1 MQNRPRGI
9 NSSSAKYA
17 TWHKF
22 TAPENMDTAAPLIPD
37 VLDEFLTDW
46 LQADG
51 SERANYQLF
60 LTRLCAVL
68 DVPLPEPATGQP
80 EQDGYV
86 FERRVNFRHGDG
98 SESVGFIDLYR
109 RGAFVLEAKKLK
121 PGLAA
126 PGFDAALLRAR
137 TQGENYARALPV
149 NEGRPPFVVVV
160 EVGRVIELYADFTRS
175 GATYIPF
182 PDPRHHRIRLE
193 DLRDPV
199 IRERLRAVWLDPLN
213 LDPTRRSARVTFAI
227 ARHLAE
233 LAQSLEDAG
242 HDPVVVA
249 GFLTRCLFTCF
260 AEDVGLLPA
269 RAFTDLLD
277 SLIHNPE
284 PFAQMVSELWQAMD
298 TGRFSVAI
306 RAALPRFNGKLFK
319 QPEALPLNRAQ
330 LELLREAARADW
342 QEVEPAIFGTLLE
355 RALSPGERSRLGAH
369 YTPRAYVERLVLP
382 TVIEPLRADWDDA
395 RAAALTLAAEGKLKA
410 ACAEIRAFHRRL
422 CAVRVLDPACGS
434 GNFLYVTLEHLKR
447 LEGEIFNQLEELGDR
462 QGLLELAGVTVD
474 PHQLLG
480 LEINPRAAAIAELV
494 LWIGYLQWH
503 FRTRGQ
509 TLPPEPVLRDFG
521 NIECRDAV
529 LAHDGAVPVLDDH
542 GQPLTRWDGQS
553 CRTHPVTG
561 EAVPDETA
569 RVVVERYVNP
579 RPATW
584 PEADFVVGNPPFI
597 GAGWMRTALGEG
609 YAEAVRAAW
618 PEVPE
623 SADFVMY
630 WWHQAALLTRQGK
643 IRRFGFI
650 TTNSLRQTFNR
661 RVVAGHLLPSP
672 AGGRGVGGEGGSAQN
687 PRTTPAPGGA
697 TPPYPRR
704 GKKPVESAQ
713 AANERA
719 LNSPPFQGGVARSAG
734 VVSLA
739 FAIPDHPWVAA
750 SDGAAV
756 RIAMTVGIAGEAL
769 GWLWTVASE
778 GGADGDAIKVALT
791 SRYGRINADL
801 TIGADVANTTPLRA
815 NSNLSNPGVKLHGA
829 GFIVTPAQAAAL
841 GVGRIP
847 GLDQH
852 IRPYRHGKDL
862 AATPRNVMVIDL
874 LGLSIEQVRDRFPEV
889 YQWIVERVKPERDQ
903 NKRDSRRLNWWLF
916 GEPNP
921 KLRWQLNGLS
931 RYIATVETA
940 KHRFFQ
946 FLETAILPDNMLIAI
961 ASDDAWHLSV
971 LSSQIHV
978 IYALATGAR
987 LGETPRYN
995 KTRCFE
1001 PFPFPAASPVQ
1012 QAELRT
1018 LGERL
1023 DAHRKQRQTLHPGLT
1038 LTAIYN
1044 VLAQLRTGAILTP
1057 AERNCHDQGLVTL
1070 LRELHDQID
1079 RAVLAAYG
1087 WSDLIPLLDTGDIFA
1102 ASVLERL
1109 VALNAERAEEER
1121 QGVIRWL
1128 RPAFQ
1133 APDQPAPATQTT
1145 LDADVAATRPLAT
1158 LRPWPK
1164 TLAEQAR
1171 AVAEVLAETGEAQT
1185 PIELAARFEGAKLKP
1200 LAAMLET
1207 LAALGRARAMDGGR
1221 FKA

>member
-1 MQNRPRGI
+1 
-9 NSSSAKYA
+9 
-17 TWHKF
+17 
-22 TAPENMDTAAPLIPD
+22 MDTAATPFPD
-37 VLDEFLTDW
+37 VLDGFLADW
-46 LQADG
+46 LHADG

-68 DVPLPEPATGQP
+68 DVPLPEPATGQS

-86 FERRVNFRHGDG
+86 FERRVQFRHGDG

-109 RGAFVLEAKKLK
+109 RGAFVLEAKKFK

-137 TQGENYARALPV
+137 SQAENYARALPV
-149 NEGRPPFVVVV
+149 SEGRPPFVVVV
-160 EVGRVIELYADFTRS
+160 EVGRVIEIYADFTRS

-213 LDPTRRSARVTFAI
+213 LDPTRRSARVTFVI

-233 LAQSLEDAG
+233 LARSLEDAD
-242 HDPVVVA
+242 HDPAVVA

-269 RAFTDLLD
+269 RAFTELLD
-277 SLIHNPE
+277 SLLHNPE
-284 PFAQMVSELWQAMD
+284 PFAPLVSELWQAMD

-306 RAALPRFNGKLFK
+306 RAVLPRFNGKLFK

-382 TVIEPLRADWDDA
+382 TVIEPLRADWDDV
-395 RAAALTLAAEGKLKA
+395 RAAALTLATEGKVKA
-410 ACAEIRAFHRRL
+410 AGAEIRAFHRRL

-447 LEGEIFNQLEELGDR
+447 LEGEILNQLEELGDR
-462 QGLLELAGVTVD
+462 QGLLELAGVAVD

-509 TLPPEPVLRDFG
+509 ALPPEPVLRDFG

-529 LAHDGAVPVLDDH
+529 LTHDGAVPVLDDH

-553 CRTHPVTG
+553 NRTHPVTG

-569 RVVVERYVNP
+569 RVPVERLINP
-579 RPATW
+579 RPAIW
-584 PEADFVVGNPPFI
+584 PDADFIVGNPPFI

-661 RVVAGHLLPSP
+661 RVVAGHLGKNPPQPPFSK
-672 AGGRGVGGEGGSAQN
+672 GGSQDS
-687 PRTTPAPGGA
+687 T
-697 TPPYPRR
+697 
-704 GKKPVESAQ
+704 Q
-713 AANERA
+713 
-719 LNSPPFQGGVARSAG
+719 SPFEKAD
-734 VVSLA
+734 SLSIA

-756 RIAMTVGIAGEAL
+756 RIAMTVGIAGEAP
-769 GWLWTVASE
+769 GWLWTTISE

-801 TIGADVANTTPLRA
+801 TIGADVAGAMPLRA
-815 NSNLSNPGVKLHGA
+815 NLELSNRGVQLFGG
-829 GFIVTPAQAAAL
+829 GFIVTPEQAAAL
-841 GVGRIP
+841 GLGRIP
-847 GLDQH
+847 DLDQH

-874 LGLSIEQVRDRFPEV
+874 FGLSIEQVRDRFPEV
-889 YQWIVERVKPERDQ
+889 YQWIVERIKPERDQ
-903 NKRDSRRLNWWLF
+903 NNRVAYRNHWWIF
-916 GEPNP
+916 GEPRKNFRP
-921 KLRWQLNGLS
+921 ALEGLS

-946 FLETAILPDNMLIAI
+946 FLEAAILPDNKLIAI
-961 ASDDAWHLSV
+961 ASDDGWHLAV
-971 LSSQIHV
+971 LSSRIHV
-978 IYALATGAR
+978 IWALAAGSR
-987 LGETPRYN
+987 LGETPVYV
-995 KTRCFE
+995 KSACFE
-1001 PFPFPAASPVQ
+1001 KFPFPAASPVQ
-1012 QAELRT
+1012 QAELRIP
-1018 LGERL
+1018 GERL
-1023 DAHRKQRQTLHPGLT
+1023 DAHRKQRQTLHPGLA

-1044 VLAQLRTGAILTP
+1044 VLAQLRAGAILTP
-1057 AERNCHDQGLVTL
+1057 AERNIHDQGLVMV

-1079 RAVLAAYG
+1079 LAVLAAYG
-1087 WSDLIPLLDTGDIFA
+1087 WSDLIPLLDTDDIFA

-1133 APDQPAPATQTT
+1133 APDQPAPATQTV
-1145 LDADVAATRPLAT
+1145 LDADVAATRLLAT

-1171 AVAEVLAETGEAQT
+1171 AVAEVLAEAGEAQT
-1185 PIELAARFEGAKLKP
+1185 PVELAARFEGAKLKP

-1207 LAALGRARAMDGGR
+1207 LAALGRARVMDGGK
-1221 FKA
+1221 FGV

>member
-1 MQNRPRGI
+1 
-9 NSSSAKYA
+9 
-17 TWHKF
+17 
-22 TAPENMDTAAPLIPD
+22 MDTVSAPTSDPLD
-37 VLDEFLTDW
+37 VFLADW
-46 LQADG
+46 LYADG

-60 LTRLCAVL
+60 LTQLCAL
-68 DVPLPEPATGQP
+68 LNVPLPEPATGQP
-80 EQDGYV
+80 EQDSYV

-126 PGFDAALLRAR
+126 KGFDAALLRAR
-137 TQGENYARALPV
+137 SQGEGYARALPV
-149 NEGRPPFVVVV
+149 SEGRPPFVIVVD
-160 EVGRVIELYADFTRS
+160 VGQVIELYADFTRS

-182 PDPRHHRIRLE
+182 PDPRRHRIRLE
-193 DLRDPV
+193 ELRDPAM
-199 IRERLRAVWLDPLN
+199 RERLRAVWLDPLN
-213 LDPTRRSARVTFAI
+213 LDPTRHSARVTFAI
-227 ARHLAE
+227 AQHLAE
-233 LAQSLEDAG
+233 LARTLEEAG
-242 HDPVVVA
+242 HDPATVA

-277 SLIHNPE
+277 SLIQAPE

-298 TGRFSVAI
+298 AGRFSVAI

-319 QPEALPLNRAQ
+319 HPEALPLNRAQ
-330 LELLREAARADW
+330 IELLREAARADW
-342 QEVEPAIFGTLLE
+342 REVEPAIFGTLLE

-382 TVIEPLRADWDDA
+382 TVIEPLRADWEDTQ
-395 RAAALTLAAEGKLKA
+395 AAALTLATEGKLKA
-410 ACAEIRAFHRRL
+410 ACAEIRQFHRRL

-447 LEGEIFNQLEELGDR
+447 LEGEILNQLDELGDR
-462 QGLLELAGVTVD
+462 QGVLELAGVSVD

-503 FRTRGQ
+503 FRNRGQ
-509 TLPPEPVLRDFG
+509 AFPPEPVLRNFG

-529 LAHDGAVPVLDDH
+529 LTHDGAEPVLDDH
-542 GQPLTRWDGQS
+542 GQALTRWDGRT

-569 RVVVERYVNP
+569 RVAVERYRNP
-579 RPATW
+579 RPTTW
-584 PEADFVVGNPPFI
+584 PEADFIVGNPPFI

-630 WWHQAALLTRQGK
+630 WWHQAALLTRQGAV
-643 IRRFGFI
+643 RRFGFI

-661 RVVAGHLLPSP
+661 RVVAGHL
-672 AGGRGVGGEGGSAQN
+672 GGHAQN

-697 TPPYPRR
+697 TPPYRRR
-704 GKKPVESAQ
+704 GKKPVESAGV
-713 AANERA
+713 ADERA
-719 LNSPPFQGGVARSAG
+719 LNSPPFQGGVARNAG
-734 VVSLA
+734 VVSLT

-756 RIAMTVGIAGEAL
+756 RIAMTVGTAGAAP
-769 GWLWTVASE
+769 GWLWTVAGE
-778 GGADGDAIKVALT
+778 GGADGDAIKVVLT

-801 TIGADVANTTPLRA
+801 TIGADVASAVSLQA
-815 NSNLSNPGVKLHGA
+815 NLELSNRGVQLFGS
-829 GFIVTPAQAAAL
+829 GFIVTPEQAVAL
-841 GVGRIP
+841 GLGRIP
-847 GLDQH
+847 GLDRH

-862 AATPRNVMVIDL
+862 AAIPRNVLVIDL
-874 LGLSIEQVRDRFPEV
+874 FGLSIDQVCDRFPEV

-921 KLRWQLNGLS
+921 KLRRQLNGLT

-940 KHRFFQ
+940 KHQVFQ
-946 FLETAILPDNMLIAI
+946 FLEAAILPDNKLVSI
-961 ASDDAWHLSV
+961 ASEDAWHLAM
-971 LSSQIHV
+971 LSSRVHV
-978 IYALATGAR
+978 AWARGTGSW
-987 LGETPRYN
+987 LGMGSVYV
-995 KTRCFE
+995 KTACFE
-1001 PFPFPAASPVQ
+1001 KFPFPAANPVQ
-1012 QAELRT
+1012 QAELRA

-1023 DAHRKQRQTLHPGLT
+1023 DAHRKQRQILHPDLT
-1038 LTAIYN
+1038 LTGLYN
-1044 VLAQLRTGAILTP
+1044 VLAKLRTGEPLTS
-1057 AERNCHDQGLVTL
+1057 AELKIHEQGLATL

-1079 RAVLAAYG
+1079 RATLATYG
-1087 WSDLIPLLDTGDIFA
+1087 WNDLIPLLDVGDTFA
-1102 ASVLERL
+1102 AVVLERL
-1109 VALNAERAEEER
+1109 VALNAERAAEER

-1133 APDQPAPATQTT
+1133 APDQPTSATQTEI
-1145 LDADVAATRPLAT
+1145 DADVVETSPLPT

-1164 TLAEQAR
+1164 TLPEQAR
-1171 AVAEVLAETGEAQT
+1171 AVTEVLTEAGAPQT
-1185 PIELAARFEGAKLKP
+1185 PVELAARFEGAKLKS
-1200 LAAMLET
+1200 LTALLET
-1207 LAALGRARAMDGGR
+1207 LAALGRARVVEGAR
-1221 FKA
+1221 FRA

>member
-1 MQNRPRGI
+1 
-9 NSSSAKYA
+9 
-17 TWHKF
+17 
-22 TAPENMDTAAPLIPD
+22 MDTAPTPD
-37 VLDEFLTDW
+37 VLDLFLADW
-46 LQADG
+46 LKADG

-60 LTRLCAVL
+60 LTQLCALL
-68 DVPLPEPATGQP
+68 DLPLPEPATGQP

-86 FERRVNFRHGDG
+86 FERRVHFQHGDG

-109 RGAFVLEAKKLK
+109 RGAFVLEAKKLR
-121 PGLAA
+121 PGLATQ
-126 PGFDAALLRAR
+126 GFDAALLRAR
-137 TQGENYARALPV
+137 SQGENYARALPIS
-149 NEGRPPFVVVV
+149 EGRPPFVIVV

-182 PDPRHHRIRLE
+182 PDPRSHRIRLE
-193 DLRDPV
+193 GLRDPAV
-199 IRERLRAVWLDPLN
+199 RERLRAVWLDPLN
-213 LDPTRRSARVTFAI
+213 LDPTRHSARVTFEI
-227 ARHLAE
+227 AQHLAE
-233 LAQSLEDAG
+233 LARTLEEAG
-242 HDPVVVA
+242 HNPAAVA

-277 SLIHNPE
+277 SLIQNPE
-284 PFAQMVSELWQAMD
+284 PFAPLVRELWRAMD

-330 LELLREAARADW
+330 IELLREAARADW
-342 QEVEPAIFGTLLE
+342 REVEPAIFGTLLE

-447 LEGEIFNQLEELGDR
+447 LEGETLNQLEELGDR

-509 TLPPEPVLRDFG
+509 ALPPEPVLRDFG

-529 LAHDGAVPVLDDH
+529 LAHDGAERALDKR
-542 GQPLTRWDGQS
+542 GQPLTRWDGWTCQS
-553 CRTHPVTG
+553 HPVTG
-561 EAVPDETA
+561 ESVPDESA
-569 RVVVERYVNP
+569 RVAVKRYVNP
-579 RPATW
+579 RRATW
-584 PEADFVVGNPPFI
+584 PAADFVIGNPPFI

-630 WWHQAALLTRQGK
+630 WWHQAATLVQRGA

-661 RVVAGHLLPSP
+661 RVVAGHLGGNPSHQ
-672 AGGRGVGGEGGSAQN
+672 SL
-687 PRTTPAPGGA
+687 PGGDA
-697 TPPYPRR
+697 ERR
-704 GKKPVESAQ
+704 GD
-713 AANERA
+713 
-719 LNSPPFQGGVARSAG
+719 
-734 VVSLA
+734 SLSLV
-739 FAIPDHPWVAA
+739 FAIPDHPWVDA

-756 RIAMTVGIAGEAL
+756 RIAMTVGAAGEAPGCL
-769 GWLWTVASE
+769 QTVARE

-791 SRYGRINADL
+791 SRYGRINPDL
-801 TIGADVANTTPLRA
+801 TIGADVASAVSLQA
-815 NSNLSNPGVKLHGA
+815 NRELSHRGVQLIGS
-829 GFIVTPAQAAAL
+829 GFIVTPEQATAL
-841 GVGRIP
+841 GLGRIP
-847 GLDQH
+847 DLERH
-852 IRPYRHGKDL
+852 IRLYRNGKDL
-862 AATPRNVMVIDL
+862 TATPRHVLVIDL
-874 LGLSIEQVRDRFPEV
+874 FGLSMEQVRDRFPEV
-889 YQWIVERVKPERDQ
+889 YQWVIERVKPERDAKAHSKDGAGYAQ
-903 NKRDSRRLNWWLF
+903 SWWLH
-916 GEPNP
+916 GKPRQQ
-921 KLRWQLNGLS
+921 LREALKGLP

-940 KHRFFQ
+940 KYRTFQ
-946 FLETAILPDNMLIAI
+946 FLDAAILPDNMLVAI
-961 ASDDAWHLSV
+961 ASDDAWHLAV
-971 LSSQIHV
+971 LSSRVHV
-978 IYALATGAR
+978 VWALAAGGR
-987 LGETPRYN
+987 LGIGNDPRYN

-1001 PFPFPAASPVQ
+1001 PFPFPAASSAQ
-1012 QAELRT
+1012 QAELRA

-1023 DAHRKQRQTLHPGLT
+1023 DAHRKQRQTLHPALT
-1038 LTAIYN
+1038 LTGLYN
-1044 VLAQLRTGAILTP
+1044 VLVKLRTGETLTP
-1057 AERNCHDQGLVTL
+1057 AELKIHEQGLVTM

-1079 RAVLAAYG
+1079 RVVLAAYG
-1087 WSDLIPLLDTGDIFA
+1087 WNDLILLPETGDAFVA
-1102 ASVLERL
+1102 PVLERL
-1109 VALNAERAEEER
+1109 VALNAERAAEER
-1121 QGVIRWL
+1121 QGMIRWL

-1133 APDQPAPATQTT
+1133 APDQPAPATQTE
-1145 LDADVAATRPLAT
+1145 LDADVAAIRPLAT
-1158 LRPWPK
+1158 LRLWPK

-1171 AVAEVLAETGEAQT
+1171 AVAEVLAEAGKPQT
-1185 PIELAARFEGAKLKP
+1185 PAELAARFQGAKLKP
-1200 LAAMLET
+1200 LTALLET
-1207 LAALGRARAMDGGR
+1207 LAALGRARAIDGGR
-1221 FKA
+1221 FGA

>member
-1 MQNRPRGI
+1 
-9 NSSSAKYA
+9 
-17 TWHKF
+17 
-22 TAPENMDTAAPLIPD
+22 MDTALAPISDDLAT
-37 VLDEFLTDW
+37 FLADW
-46 LQADG
+46 RKADG

-60 LTRLCAVL
+60 LTQLCTLL
-68 DVPLPEPATGQP
+68 DLPLPEPATGQP

-86 FERRVNFRHGDG
+86 FERRVHFRHGDG

-109 RGAFVLEAKKLK
+109 RAAFVLEAKKLK
-121 PGLAA
+121 PGLAT

-137 TQGENYARALPV
+137 TQGEGYARALPV
-149 NEGRPPFVVVV
+149 SEGRPPFVIVV

-182 PDPRHHRIRLE
+182 PDPRSHRIWLE
-193 DLRDPV
+193 ELRDPAV
-199 IRERLRAVWLDPLN
+199 RERLRAVWLDPLN
-213 LDPTRRSARVTFAI
+213 LDPTRRSARVTFEI
-227 ARHLAE
+227 AQHLAE
-233 LAQSLEDAG
+233 LARTLEEAG
-242 HDPVVVA
+242 HNPAAVA

-277 SLIHNPE
+277 SLIQNPE
-284 PFAQMVSELWQAMD
+284 PFAPLVRELWRAMD

-319 QPEALPLNRAQ
+319 QPDALPLNRAQ
-330 LELLREAARADW
+330 IELLREAARADW
-342 QEVEPAIFGTLLE
+342 REVEPAIFGTLLE

-447 LEGEIFNQLEELGDR
+447 LEGETLNQLEELGDR

-509 TLPPEPVLRDFG
+509 ALPPEPVLRDFG

-529 LAHDGAVPVLDDH
+529 LAHDGAERALDKR
-542 GQPLTRWDGQS
+542 GQPLTRWDGWTCQP
-553 CRTHPVTG
+553 HPVTG
-561 EAVPDETA
+561 ESVPDESA
-569 RVVVERYVNP
+569 RVAVERYVNP
-579 RPATW
+579 RRATW
-584 PEADFVVGNPPFI
+584 PAADFVIGNPPFI

-630 WWHQAALLTRQGK
+630 WWHQAATLVQRGA

-661 RVVAGHLLPSP
+661 RVVAEHLGGNPSHQ
-672 AGGRGVGGEGGSAQN
+672 SL
-687 PRTTPAPGGA
+687 PGGDA
-697 TPPYPRR
+697 ERR
-704 GKKPVESAQ
+704 GD
-713 AANERA
+713 
-719 LNSPPFQGGVARSAG
+719 
-734 VVSLA
+734 SLSLT
-739 FAIPDHPWVAA
+739 FAIPDHPWVDA

-756 RIAMTVGIAGEAL
+756 RIAMTVGTAGEVPGCL
-769 GWLWTVASE
+769 QTVARE

-801 TIGADVANTTPLRA
+801 TIGADVASAVSLRA
-815 NSNLSNPGVKLHGA
+815 NGDLSNRGVQLFGG
-829 GFIVTPAQAAAL
+829 GFIVTQEQATTL
-841 GVGRIP
+841 GLGRIP
-847 GLDQH
+847 GLEQH
-852 IRPYRHGKDL
+852 IRPYRNGKDL
-862 AATPRNVMVIDL
+862 TATPRNVMVIDL
-874 LGLSIEQVRDRFPEV
+874 LGLSIDQVRDRFPEI

-903 NKRDSRRLNWWLF
+903 NRRATYRDHWWIF
-916 GEPNP
+916 GEPRSQ
-921 KLRWQLNGLS
+921 LRKALNGLP

-940 KHRFFQ
+940 KYRVFQ
-946 FLETAILPDNMLIAI
+946 FLDAAILPDNKLVAI
-961 ASDDAWHLSV
+961 ASDDAWHLAV
-971 LSSQIHV
+971 LSSRVHV
-978 IYALATGAR
+978 VWALAAGSTLEDRPVYVKSA
-987 LGETPRYN
+987 
-995 KTRCFE
+995 CFE
-1001 PFPFPAASPVQ
+1001 KFPFPTASPAQ
-1012 QAELRT
+1012 QAELRV

-1038 LTAIYN
+1038 LTGLYN
-1044 VLAQLRTGAILTP
+1044 VLVKLRIGETLTP
-1057 AERNCHDQGLVTL
+1057 AELKIHEQGLVTI

-1087 WSDLIPLLDTGDIFA
+1087 WNDLILLPEAGDAFVA
-1102 ASVLERL
+1102 PVLERL
-1109 VALNAERAEEER
+1109 VALNAERAAEER
-1121 QGVIRWL
+1121 QGLIRWL

-1133 APDQPAPATQTT
+1133 APDQPAPSLQTE
-1145 LDADVAATRPLAT
+1145 LDATGAAASGPSPT
-1158 LRPWPK
+1158 LRAWPK

-1171 AVAEVLAETGEAQT
+1171 AVAEVLAEAGKPQT
-1185 PIELAARFEGAKLKP
+1185 PAELAARFRGAKLKP
-1200 LAAMLET
+1200 LTALLET
-1207 LAALGRARAMDGGR
+1207 LAALGRARAIDGGR
-1221 FKA
+1221 FGA